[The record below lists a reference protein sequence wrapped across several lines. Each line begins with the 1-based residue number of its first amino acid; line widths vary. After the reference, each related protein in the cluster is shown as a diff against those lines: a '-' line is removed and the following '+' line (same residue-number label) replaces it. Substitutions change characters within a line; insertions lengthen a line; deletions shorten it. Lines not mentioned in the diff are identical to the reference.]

1 MTVVTRQGNHSF
13 MHRKQPHPKNM
24 PTQVRIR
31 AVPVRCDQ
39 NAICLKGVYLMQSYR
54 LCVSI
59 TANHILVVVCLVV
72 FMPVEECAHEMNKL
86 YACSW

>member
-1 MTVVTRQGNHSF
+1 
-13 MHRKQPHPKNM
+13 
-24 PTQVRIR
+24 
-31 AVPVRCDQ
+31 
-39 NAICLKGVYLMQSYR
+39 MQSYR

-59 TANHILVVVCLVV
+59 TANHISVVVCLVV